1 MMMRI
6 DDRQIR
12 FQNGFAGRAAR
23 HADLRCG
30 STYFARISIALRVR
44 LRSEL
49 ASPTPRQ
56 VALEPRKPECAG
68 ARTGMI
74 DV

>member
-1 MMMRI
+1 MRVFCTI
-6 DDRQIR
+6 
-12 FQNGFAGRAAR
+12 FRAR
-23 HADLRCG
+23 R
-30 STYFARISIALRVR
+30 SSIVLCER

-49 ASPTPRQ
+49 AAPAPGQ

-74 DV
+74 EV